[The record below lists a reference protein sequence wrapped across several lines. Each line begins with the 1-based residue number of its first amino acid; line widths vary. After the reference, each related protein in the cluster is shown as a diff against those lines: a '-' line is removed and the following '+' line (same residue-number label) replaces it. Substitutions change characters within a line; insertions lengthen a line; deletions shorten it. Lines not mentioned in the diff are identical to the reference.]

1 MAINLYIRLMTTEE
15 EVKRLSQHY
24 KEAYRFQATGDDAN
38 ADIQNYRLRHFLTVN
53 APNSTVT
60 PNSGL
65 MVYDGTGTNN
75 LTGSYN
81 DWTTPNRPPKCD
93 EGNSQFNTELI
104 MRFDVAGRRFSDLA
118 NRLEAWVTMPYA
130 NDNGVFTP
138 LDISQSFSFLGYSN
152 NNEYIKNPMNIV
164 LEHKVAGGVVSVIET
179 LADTMPSGRL
189 PECNDSSSLYQ
200 VETVRVETQS
210 AHGLK
215 VGDAVTLYS
224 RSVSHVPS
232 YTGKQGRLFGL
243 YDVNN
248 GEWKGRGERYLG
260 DFVVTSVPTSTSFTY
275 KTYHNPMKITKS
287 FYPNGQRYTHD
298 DWNDLVWEKWELY
311 EYHEDVEATASGS
324 SVTVIF
330 TGAVDPSGMTCKH
343 NFAIDDT
350 VAYIYGNSTTVHL
363 KVTAVASD
371 GSNIIA
377 EVLSGESIEQGT
389 TSGTLVY
396 TPRLPSSEVAYNVA
410 HDDIAPVKAKSHSSD
425 SAIFYACQDTYYDQN
440 SSSAACYGTS
450 DADGKPNLWLAYNQ
464 KIPIIKFPIPFYN
477 GAATV
482 DPNMVARLFVYC
494 NAVGGSPNAV
504 DVFDFTDN
512 WNETITN
519 GEIARIHPGSWSDG
533 VVGHMAKF
541 DVSSST
547 RTTANRYIKFDISPE
562 FVANRFTDPSHTMSV
577 YLNIQSDIIGSGNH
591 LVLASREDDEAHWPY
606 IAITSP
612 VFIGKTPEIDL
623 DNTYMYI
630 VCEGIEKTTYEGGPA
645 FCATVSS
652 KMFDTSNGMY
662 VRSWDSDKP
671 FFAAGDKIEIMNTE
685 HYDSVNAQVIDVDYN
700 AHKVYFTYQ
709 NEADKAKA
717 LLGNGECGVI
727 RNKSRMISTYAAT
740 DAENEPKNL
749 SITGPTWH
757 GRYGY
762 GGEFDVIHDE
772 ATDNST
778 SLSAV
783 YNDGIVQSNTETP
796 VIITDLEVVEG
807 EADRPADR
815 YMHVGPENS
824 VIVKGFNLNT
834 LSDNATAVL
843 GHMRWEDGFVDD
855 GATEVALSRIDGS
868 PDKRKFKYN
877 TNFDLQRVMPVYGI
891 RNENGVTEFKLRGS
905 DAKSLYKGYVVAT
918 IFTGLGRDIPKDAL
932 KYGVNYYIAK
942 QPLPP
947 DINGDVWISLSLSY
961 IALPWV
967 VDDPEEEPEYISLS
981 NDDVDY
987 IQDIIEN
994 APTGNWPLIMYSTVT
1009 SVTVKDNGVDTNL
1022 YANRLY
1028 IQIDEESPVYYMEEK
1043 THAAGVPFDLYI
1055 SDLNDI
1061 YKIGL
1066 DELKDFSLGTI
1077 TNLLPDKAPNV
1088 KDDRFI
1094 KITMSLLRDINLDLY
1109 DAAGN
1114 CTSIRLEVNTPN
1126 FNLTFDKVV
1135 SSGNKHTLTFK
1146 VSDSESS
1153 LLSRSIASNA
1163 GDTGIFA
1170 RFGTIPVEKISYIS
1184 QDYEGMFYFTFDL
1197 VLTEDE
1203 LSQSDGVLDVWAG
1216 DTNVGEIHNSAS
1228 WQEPIV
1234 FKKEHTCVATGDVLT
1249 YRGVNLFDSDEY
1261 GQLAVRVGIMAFSIV
1276 RPRPINDSNT
1286 TISINVLATAQ
1297 TGIPVTNTF
1306 GVQWINYQASAA
1318 VSAYV
1323 NTVTVVSAPTIKF
1336 DPEENRKMK
1345 WKKGEMWSEP
1355 SPWDVFAED
1364 GAGKAMPASSIEI
1377 SIDNTNWN
1385 EDGIHTITYTVT
1397 DECGRSASVQR
1408 NVIVTECDIPII
1420 MAKCPDD
1427 SSECVYDLYE
1437 DIEIIISPESQVLF
1451 NQYVMNNI
1459 VYYQLNGSTEWIA
1472 ANIISGTSDRK
1483 SLTIKNPG
1491 VLASG
1496 MTLMVDVGEDNNT
1509 ANGCY
1514 ATNHVKFSVISKAN
1528 QDKPLDVDGKAS
1540 IVQTNSSRSR
1550 FDDLNFEPVYNK
1562 DLSYSSFSITADEN
1576 SLMQNVYS
1584 ILLTNLGERLYD
1596 DEFGSTL
1603 EESVFDIIGDLNG
1616 ESKLLNQC
1624 VTLINKYEP
1633 RAVVVED
1640 KSYVAINDDNTV
1652 VIVLY
1657 IKVPRGIARKIELTF
1672 RRSQAHGF

>member
-1 MAINLYIRLMTTEE
+1 MAINLYIRLMTTEAE
-15 EVKRLSQHY
+15 IKGLTQHY

-60 PNSGL
+60 PNTGL
-65 MVYDGTGTNN
+65 MVYDGTGINN

-118 NRLEAWVTMPYA
+118 NRLEAWLTVPYA

-138 LDISQSFSFLGYSN
+138 LDISQAFSFLGYSN

-179 LADTMPSGRL
+179 LADTMPSGML
-189 PECNDSSSLYQ
+189 PDCSDSSSLYQ

-210 AHGLK
+210 AHGLD

-275 KTYHNPMKITKS
+275 KTYHNPMKINKS

-330 TGAVDPSGMTCKH
+330 TGAGEPSGMTCKH

-350 VAYIYGNSTTVHL
+350 VAYIYGNSTKVHL

-377 EVLSGESIEQGT
+377 EVLSGESIEQGI

-396 TPRLPSSEVAYNVA
+396 TPRLPSSDVAYNVA
-410 HDDIAPVKAKSHSSD
+410 HDDIAPVKAKSHFSD

-464 KIPIIKFPIPFYN
+464 KIPIIRFPIPFYN

-519 GEIARIHPGSWSDG
+519 GEIARIHPGSWADS

-541 DVSSST
+541 DVSSSS

-577 YLNIQSDIIGSGNH
+577 YLNIQSDVIGSGNH
-591 LVLASREDDEAHWPY
+591 LVLASREDDEANWPY
-606 IAITSP
+606 IAISSP
-612 VFIGKTPEIDL
+612 VFIGKTPEIEL
-623 DNTYMYI
+623 DNTYMYL
-630 VCEGIEKTTYEGGPA
+630 VCEGIEKTTHGGDPA

-652 KMFDTSNGMY
+652 NLFDPSNDMY

-671 FFAAGDKIEIMNTE
+671 FFAGGDKIEILNTE
-685 HYDSVNAQVIDVDYN
+685 HYNTVNAQVIDVEYN
-700 AHKVYFTYQ
+700 ERKVYFRYPDGAP
-709 NEADKAKA
+709 EIEP
-717 LLGNGECGVI
+717 GVSECGII
-727 RNKSRMISTYAAT
+727 RNKSRMISTYVAT
-740 DAENEPKNL
+740 DADNVPSNL
-749 SITGPTWH
+749 SVTGPQH
-757 GRYGY
+757 YGKYGY
-762 GGEFDVIHDE
+762 SGTSLEFDVIHDE
-772 ATDNST
+772 ATDNAT

-783 YNDGIVQSNTETP
+783 YSDGNVTSNTETP
-796 VIITDLEVVEG
+796 VIITDIDVLAIDGGHDREV
-807 EADRPADR
+807 DRF
-815 YMHVGPENS
+815 MHIGPDNA
-824 VIVKGFNLNT
+824 VVLKGFNLNT
-834 LSDNATAVL
+834 LTANATAVL
-843 GHMRWEDGFVDD
+843 GSIAWENGMEE
-855 GATEVALSRIDGS
+855 ATIATLRI
-868 PDKRKFKYN
+868 PDN
-877 TNFDLQRVMPVYGI
+877 GDTNARQFEYSNDFDLQKSMPVYKL
-891 RNENGVTEFKLRGS
+891 RNVNDGVTEFKVLNSDCPFIRG
-905 DAKSLYKGYVVAT
+905 DVVAP
-918 IFTGLGRDIPKDAL
+918 ILTGLYVDGMHHVPPSGL
-932 KYGVNYYIAK
+932 NYGKNYYIADTP
-942 QPLPP
+942 QM
-947 DINGDVWISLSLSY
+947 DGAYVWIRLSSAYIYRRETEYSTPTYVSLSDTDVAY
-961 IALPWV
+961 INSIIPSSG
-967 VDDPEEEPEYISLS
+967 SLTA
-981 NDDVDY
+981 NDV
-987 IQDIIEN
+987 
-994 APTGNWPLIMYSTVT
+994 PLVLYSTVT
-1009 SVTVKDNGVDTNL
+1009 SVTVQDTGVDAKL
-1022 YANRLY
+1022 YDNRLY
-1028 IQIDEESPVYYMEEK
+1028 LQIDEEPPICHVSTQVID
-1043 THAAGVPFDLYI
+1043 AGVDFDVYLA
-1055 SDLNDI
+1055 DLNEI
-1061 YKIGL
+1061 YVIDGYK
-1066 DELKDFSLGTI
+1066 LKDYPDGNNFPLGKLER
-1077 TNLLPDKAPNV
+1077 LLGKN
-1088 KDDRFI
+1088 DDRFI
-1094 KITMSLLRDINLDLY
+1094 KLTLNLLRSTTLDIY

-1114 CTSIRLEVNTPN
+1114 YTSLPLTIKGRIFRLDITGIS
-1126 FNLTFDKVV
+1126 
-1135 SSGNKHTLTFK
+1135 SSGMTHTLQFTVK
-1146 VSDSESS
+1146 SPEAS
-1153 LLSRSIASNA
+1153 LLSTAITNTA
-1163 GDTGIFA
+1163 GNTGIYA
-1170 RFGTIPVEKISYIS
+1170 SFGNIQNISSIS
-1184 QDYEGMFYFTFDL
+1184 DDDDGMYYFTFDL
-1197 VLTEDE
+1197 VLTEDV
-1203 LSQSDGVLDVWAG
+1203 LSQSDGKLEVWAG
-1216 DTNVGEIHNSAS
+1216 DTNTGDSHQNSVWCS
-1228 WQEPIV
+1228 PVIFQMN
-1234 FKKEHTCVATGDVLT
+1234 FTCVETGNVLQ
-1249 YRGVNLFDSDEY
+1249 YRGVNLYETDTKKLELRGPNPSS
-1261 GQLAVRVGIMAFSIV
+1261 FSIDA
-1276 RPRPINDSNT
+1276 INSAT
-1286 TISINVLATAQ
+1286 TISIKVVDTRCGNKSFALHWKNDQVPPD
-1297 TGIPVTNTF
+1297 ISN
-1306 GVQWINYQASAA
+1306 
-1318 VSAYV
+1318 YV
-1323 NTVTVVSAPTIKF
+1323 NTVTITQGPSITIEAQKV
-1336 DPEENRKMK
+1336 KL
-1345 WKKGEMWSEP
+1345 KKGTTWTEP
-1355 SPWDVFAED
+1355 GDVTATD
-1364 GAGKAMPASSIEI
+1364 YMGVPIPDSAIEI

-1408 NVIVTECDIPII
+1408 TVIVTECDIPII
-1420 MAKCPDD
+1420 MAKCPDA

-1437 DIEIIISPESQVLF
+1437 DIEIIISPESLVLF

-1472 ANIISGTSDRK
+1472 ATIISGTSDRM

-1514 ATNHVKFSVISKAN
+1514 VTNHVNFSVISKKN

-1540 IVQTNSSRSR
+1540 IVKNNSSRSR

-1596 DEFGSTL
+1596 DDFGSTL

-1672 RRSQAHGF
+1672 SRSQANAL